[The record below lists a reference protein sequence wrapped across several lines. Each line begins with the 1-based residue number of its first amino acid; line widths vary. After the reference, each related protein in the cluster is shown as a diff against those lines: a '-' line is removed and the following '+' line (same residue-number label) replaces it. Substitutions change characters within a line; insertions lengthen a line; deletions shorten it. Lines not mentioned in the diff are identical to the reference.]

1 MREQSP
7 LYGSPALAVKLI
19 KCARIYGLRLEM
31 KRINRGPKMDGCWK
45 MMMPGTAGLVGVE
58 GVGTGWWGWHLTAL
72 GGPLLEGDRRF

>member
-1 MREQSP
+1 M
-7 LYGSPALAVKLI
+7 KLI

-58 GVGTGWWGWHLTAL
+58 GWGRVEGVARNCFRGGAL
-72 GGPLLEGDRRF
+72 GGG